1 MQAVISAFAPIWLI
15 GALGWLA
22 ARSGWAGEEFQRTL
36 TRFAFTLAMPAVLFG
51 TLSRTPLDRIQPL
64 PLLAFAVSTF
74 AVGLAALTLRRGKL
88 PDRVVAAMASAYV
101 NSGNL
106 GIPVGLYVLHDA
118 TFVVSV
124 MVFQVALVSPLIFLG
139 LGAERPSPLAPLRTP
154 IVVASLLGLGVSAL
168 GLHPPELV
176 TKPLEIL
183 GGAAVPLALFSLG
196 MSLNGSAVAWRGTLP
211 VVALKLLAQP
221 LVAFLAGRF
230 LLHLDDH
237 ALFAAVLFAGLPTAQ
252 NTYVYAVEYGRAA
265 DLPRDAIL
273 VSSVL
278 SPLTLAAIVLTAAP

>member
-1 MQAVISAFAPIWLI
+1 MQAVIAAFAPIWLI

-36 TRFAFTLAMPAVLFG
+36 TRFAFNLAMPAVLFG
-51 TLSRTPLDRIQPL
+51 TLSRTPLDRIQPR
-64 PLLAFAVSTF
+64 PLLAFAVSTLV
-74 AVGLAALTLRRGKL
+74 VGLAAFALWRGK
-88 PDRVVAAMASAYV
+88 PPERMVAAMSSAYV

-124 MVFQVALVSPLIFLG
+124 IVFQVTLIAPLVVLCI
-139 LGAERPSPLAPLRTP
+139 GAERPSLLTPLRTP
-154 IVVASLLGLGVSAL
+154 IVMASLLGLGVSAL
-168 GLHPPELV
+168 GLHPPGLV
-176 TKPLEIL
+176 AKPLEVL

-196 MSLNGSAVAWRGTLP
+196 MSLNGSAVAWRDTSP

-221 LVAFLAGRF
+221 LAAFLAGRF
-230 LLHLDDH
+230 LLHLDGH

-252 NTYVYAVEYGRAA
+252 NTYVYAVESGRAA

-273 VSSVL
+273 LSSAL
-278 SPLTLAAIVLTAAP
+278 SPLTLAAIVLTASP